1 MNRRVLLNACIPIT
15 IIVILPILTV
25 GMLILSTQVGLLAF
39 IIYMTGLFA
48 FGVLLVRFYSSDGD
62 NMPKFYRYEPRK
74 RLCPHCKYPYAS
86 VRNQTCVYCGG
97 SLVVQNSQ

>member
-1 MNRRVLLNACIPIT
+1 MNHRALWNVFIPLT
-15 IIVILPILTV
+15 IIVILPLLTV
-25 GMLILSTQVGLLAF
+25 SMLILSTQIGILAF
-39 IIYMTGLFA
+39 LLYVTGLFVL
-48 FGVLLVRFYSSDGD
+48 GVLLARFYSSDGD